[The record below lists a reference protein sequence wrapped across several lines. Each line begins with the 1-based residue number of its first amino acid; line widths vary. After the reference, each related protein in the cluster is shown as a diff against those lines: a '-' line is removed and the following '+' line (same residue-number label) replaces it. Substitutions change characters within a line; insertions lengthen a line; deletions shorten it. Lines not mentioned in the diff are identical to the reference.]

1 MAKVKTKTIE
11 PEKINTKGRFI
22 AISAI
27 AIIISIVYSY
37 KLRWLG
43 DDIFIGLRYVQNFL
57 DGNGLVYNKGEK
69 VEGFTDFLW
78 IMLIS
83 FFSWLKCNPLIT
95 VQTLGILSAVGT
107 LTIFSVIVYKISS
120 RLAIFIVPFITI
132 ALALNYDFN
141 TWSTSGLEASFFSFL
156 LSCSFYIYFFSEFQK
171 KKKLI
176 LSGLFICLALLTRP
190 DTIVILFVAN
200 GLIVLYQ
207 LINKNTIP
215 KIISILLFFNLAII
229 FIYIPYFIWRY
240 NYYGFIFPNTY
251 YDKLGNESLFSKG
264 FYYIWLYFKPHFI
277 SFLIIFLPPF
287 IFLPIL
293 KKNPLSK
300 LKEFLSDNWNAAY
313 ATCIAIVYS
322 YLLGFVAKV
331 GGDFMYARFI
341 IPIAPFIYF
350 IIFYSILKLAKPK
363 NLNII
368 FVILIC
374 GSFVETKLRLDVF
387 QALDKDGKEITTLNR
402 DIADE
407 RYVYTSYFK
416 IEDEIKLGKAIHR
429 AFEGIDAKLLI
440 RGGQACMGY
449 YANFNYTQEFH
460 GLTDTLIAHSVIKT
474 RGRIGH
480 EKHGTT
486 EYFQNKGINFLFN
499 RSPLSKDQF
508 KYAELDVQP
517 FAIRTEIITYNN
529 VIIAQLRQ
537 KLGDSFKYTDFQV
550 YLDDYIKNKLPL
562 ENKDVLKADYD
573 NFYLYY
579 FKHNNDKE
587 RETIFLTTL
596 GKN

>member
-1 MAKVKTKTIE
+1 MAKVKTKINE
-11 PEKINTKGRFI
+11 PEKTNIKGRFI
-22 AISAI
+22 VLAAI
-27 AIIISIVYSY
+27 AILISIVYSY

-83 FFSWLKCNPLIT
+83 FFSWMKCNPLTT
-95 VQTLGILSAVGT
+95 VQTLGIVSAVGT
-107 LTIFSVIVYKISS
+107 LTIFSIIIYKISS
-120 RLAIFIVPFITI
+120 RLAIFIIPFVTL

-156 LSCSFYIYFFSEFQK
+156 LSSSFYIYFFSAFLE
-171 KKKLI
+171 KKKLV

-190 DTIVILFVAN
+190 DTLLILFVAN
-200 GLIVLYQ
+200 GLIVLYH
-207 LINKNTIP
+207 LINKNSIP
-215 KIISILLFFNLAII
+215 KIISILFLFNLSII

-277 SFLIIFLPPF
+277 SFLILFLPPF
-287 IFLPIL
+287 IFFPIL
-293 KKNPLSK
+293 KNKPLLK

-350 IIFYSILKLAKPK
+350 IIFYSILKLSKPTY
-363 NLNII
+363 LNII
-368 FVILIC
+368 FVLLLC
-374 GSFVETKLRLDVF
+374 GSFVETKLRLAIF
-387 QALDKDGKEITTLNR
+387 QALDKNGKEITTLNR

-416 IEDEIKLGKAIHR
+416 IEEEIKLGKAIHR
-429 AFEGIDAKLLI
+429 AFEGMDAKLLI

-449 YANFNYTQEFH
+449 YANFPYVQEFH

-486 EYFQNKGINFLFN
+486 EYFQNKGIHFLFN
-499 RSPLSKDQF
+499 RTPLSKDQF
-508 KYAELDVQP
+508 KYAQLDVP
-517 FAIRTEIITYNN
+517 PYSIRTEIITYNN
-529 VIIAQLRQ
+529 VIIGQLKQR
-537 KLGDSFKYTDFQV
+537 LGDGFKYTDFQA
-550 YLDDYIKNKLPL
+550 YLDDYIQNKLPL
-562 ENKDVLKADYD
+562 KTKEALKADYD

-579 FKHNNDKE
+579 FKHNDDKV
-587 RETIFLTTL
+587 REGIFLSAL
-596 GKN
+596 AKI

>member
-1 MAKVKTKTIE
+1 MAKVKTKINE
-11 PEKINTKGRFI
+11 PEKTNIKGRFI
-22 AISAI
+22 VLAAI
-27 AIIISIVYSY
+27 AIFISIVYSY

-83 FFSWLKCNPLIT
+83 FFSWMKCNPLTT
-95 VQTLGILSAVGT
+95 VQTLGIVSAVGT
-107 LTIFSVIVYKISS
+107 LTIFSIIIYKISS
-120 RLAIFIVPFITI
+120 RLAIFIIPFVTL

-156 LSCSFYIYFFSEFQK
+156 LSSSFYIYFFSAFLE
-171 KKKLI
+171 KKKLV

-190 DTIVILFVAN
+190 DTLLILFVAN
-200 GLIVLYQ
+200 GLIVLYH
-207 LINKNTIP
+207 LINKNSIP
-215 KIISILLFFNLAII
+215 KIISILFLFNLSII

-277 SFLIIFLPPF
+277 SFLILFLPPF
-287 IFLPIL
+287 IFFPIL
-293 KKNPLSK
+293 KNKPLLK

-350 IIFYSILKLAKPK
+350 IIFYSILKLSKPTY
-363 NLNII
+363 LNII
-368 FVILIC
+368 FVLLLC
-374 GSFVETKLRLDVF
+374 GSFVETKLRLAIF
-387 QALDKDGKEITTLNR
+387 QALDKNGKEITTLNR

-416 IEDEIKLGKAIHR
+416 IEEEIKLGKAIHR
-429 AFEGIDAKLLI
+429 AFEGMDAKLLI

-449 YANFNYTQEFH
+449 YANFPYVQEFH

-486 EYFQNKGINFLFN
+486 EYFQNKGIHFLFN
-499 RSPLSKDQF
+499 RTPLSKDQF
-508 KYAELDVQP
+508 KYAQLDVP
-517 FAIRTEIITYNN
+517 PYSIRTEIITYNN
-529 VIIAQLRQ
+529 VIIGQLKQR
-537 KLGDSFKYTDFQV
+537 LGDGFKYTDFQA
-550 YLDDYIKNKLPL
+550 YLDDYIQNKLPL
-562 ENKDVLKADYD
+562 KTKEALKADYD
-573 NFYLYY
+573 NFYLHY
-579 FKHNNDKE
+579 FKHNDDKV
-587 RETIFLTTL
+587 REGIFLSAL
-596 GKN
+596 AKI

>member
-1 MAKVKTKTIE
+1 MAKVKTKINE
-11 PEKINTKGRFI
+11 PEKTNIKGRFI
-22 AISAI
+22 VLAAI
-27 AIIISIVYSY
+27 AILISIVYSY

-83 FFSWLKCNPLIT
+83 FFSWMKCNPLTT
-95 VQTLGILSAVGT
+95 VQTLGIVSAVGT
-107 LTIFSVIVYKISS
+107 LTIFSVIIYKISS
-120 RLAIFIVPFITI
+120 RLAIFIIPFVTL

-156 LSCSFYIYFFSEFQK
+156 LSSSFYIYFFSAFLE
-171 KKKLI
+171 KKKLV

-190 DTIVILFVAN
+190 DTLLILFVAN
-200 GLIVLYQ
+200 GLIVLYH
-207 LINKNTIP
+207 LINKNSIP
-215 KIISILLFFNLAII
+215 KIISILFLFNLSII

-277 SFLIIFLPPF
+277 SFLILFLPPF
-287 IFLPIL
+287 IFFPIL
-293 KKNPLSK
+293 KNKPLLK

-350 IIFYSILKLAKPK
+350 IIFYSILKLSKPTY
-363 NLNII
+363 LNII
-368 FVILIC
+368 FVLLLC
-374 GSFVETKLRLDVF
+374 GSFVETKLRLAIF
-387 QALDKDGKEITTLNR
+387 QALDKNGKEITTLNR

-416 IEDEIKLGKAIHR
+416 IEEEIKLGKAIHR
-429 AFEGIDAKLLI
+429 AFEGMDAKLLI

-449 YANFNYTQEFH
+449 YANFPYVQEFH

-486 EYFQNKGINFLFN
+486 EYFQNKGIHFLFN
-499 RSPLSKDQF
+499 RTPLSKDQF
-508 KYAELDVQP
+508 KYAQLDVP
-517 FAIRTEIITYNN
+517 PYSIRTEIITYNN
-529 VIIAQLRQ
+529 VIIGQLKQR
-537 KLGDSFKYTDFQV
+537 LGDGFKYTDFQA
-550 YLDDYIKNKLPL
+550 YLDDYIQNKLPL
-562 ENKDVLKADYD
+562 KTKEELKADYD

-579 FKHNNDKE
+579 FKHNDDKV
-587 RETIFLTTL
+587 REGIFLSAL
-596 GKN
+596 AKI

>member
-1 MAKVKTKTIE
+1 MAKVKTKINS
-11 PEKINTKGRFI
+11 PEKTNIKGRFI

-27 AIIISIVYSY
+27 AILISIIYSY

-43 DDIFIGLRYVQNFL
+43 DDIFIGLRYVQNLL

-83 FFSWLKCNPLIT
+83 FFSWMKCNPLTT
-95 VQTLGILSAVGT
+95 VQTLGIVSAVGT
-107 LTIFSVIVYKISS
+107 LTIFSAIIYKISS
-120 RLAIFIVPFITI
+120 RLAIFIIPFITL

-156 LSCSFYIYFFSEFQK
+156 LSSSFYIYFFCAFQE
-171 KKKLI
+171 KKKLV
-176 LSGLFICLALLTRP
+176 LTGLFLCLALMTRP
-190 DTIVILFVAN
+190 DTLLILFVAN
-200 GLIVLYQ
+200 ALIVLYYV
-207 LINKNTIP
+207 LNKNSIT
-215 KIISILLFFNLAII
+215 KLISNLFLFNSSII

-277 SFLIIFLPPF
+277 SFLILFLPPF
-287 IFLPIL
+287 IFFPIL
-293 KKNPLSK
+293 KNKPLLK

-313 ATCIAIVYS
+313 STCIVIVYS

-350 IIFYSILKLAKPK
+350 IIFYSILKLSKPK
-363 NLNII
+363 YLNII
-368 FVILIC
+368 FVLLLC
-374 GSFVETKLRLDVF
+374 GSFVETKLRLAIF
-387 QALDKDGKEITTLNR
+387 QALDKNGKEITTLNR

-416 IEDEIKLGKAIHR
+416 IEEEIKLGKAIHR
-429 AFEGIDAKLLI
+429 AFEGIEAKLLI

-449 YANFNYTQEFH
+449 YADFPYIQEFH

-486 EYFQNKGINFLFN
+486 EYFQNKGIHFLFN
-499 RSPLSKDQF
+499 RTPLSKDQF
-508 KYAELDVQP
+508 KYAELDVP
-517 FAIRTEIITYNN
+517 PYRIRTEIITYNN
-529 VIIAQLRQ
+529 VIIGQLKQ
-537 KLGDSFKYTDFQV
+537 KLGDGFKYTDFQA
-550 YLDDYIKNKLPL
+550 YLDDYIQNKLPS
-562 ENKDVLKADYD
+562 ETKEVLKADYD

-579 FKHNNDKE
+579 FKHNDDQA
-587 RETIFLTTL
+587 REGIFLNAL
-596 GKN
+596 GKI